1 MSKFFT
7 VVLRAGIAG
16 AILLGLFGQVLVIP
30 NSGMEE
36 LNRIPTPFAHLYATV
51 GILGIACVQVAMVA
65 VWMLLAMIERD
76 AIFTL
81 KAFRWIDIVI
91 GASIAATLLAAG
103 VAVHLLFTDI
113 PEMTVL
119 GMWLASVAA
128 AGVGACFAMLMV
140 IMRGL
145 LRKATDLEA
154 EMAEVV

>member
-1 MSKFFT
+1 MSKIFT
-7 VVLRAGIAG
+7 VILRAGIAG

-36 LNRIPTPFAHLYATV
+36 FNRILPSFAYVYATV
-51 GILGIACVQVAMVA
+51 GILGIACVQVAMAA
-65 VWMLLAMIERD
+65 VWMLLTMIERD

-81 KAFRWIDIVI
+81 KAFRWIDTVI

-103 VAVHLLFTDI
+103 VAVQLLFTDI

-119 GMWLASVAA
+119 GMWLGAIAA

-140 IMRGL
+140 VMRGL
-145 LRKATDLEA
+145 LRKATDLET

>member
-1 MSKFFT
+1 MSKLFT

-36 LNRIPTPFAHLYATV
+36 FNRIISPFAYLYATI

-65 VWMLLAMIERD
+65 VWMLLTMIERD

-81 KAFRWIDIVI
+81 KAFRWIDIII

-119 GMWLASVAA
+119 GMWLAAIAA
-128 AGVGACFAMLMV
+128 AAVGSCFAMLMV

>member
-36 LNRIPTPFAHLYATV
+36 LNRILTPFAHLYATV

>member
-1 MSKFFT
+1 MSIFFT

-36 LNRIPTPFAHLYATV
+36 FNRLVPPFAYTYATV

-65 VWMLLAMIERD
+65 VWMLLGMIERN

-81 KAFRWIDIVI
+81 KAFRWIDIII
-91 GASIAATLLAAG
+91 GASIAASLLAAG

-113 PEMTVL
+113 LEMQLL
-119 GMWLASVAA
+119 GMWLASVTA

-140 IMRGL
+140 VMRGL